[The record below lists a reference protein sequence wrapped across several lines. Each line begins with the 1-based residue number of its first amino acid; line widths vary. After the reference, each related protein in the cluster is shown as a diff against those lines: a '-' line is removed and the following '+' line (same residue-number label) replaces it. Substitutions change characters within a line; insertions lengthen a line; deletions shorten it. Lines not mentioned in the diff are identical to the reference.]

1 MGVLLI
7 SPEKCTGCKACELA
21 CSFAHEEEF
30 NPARSRVSVL
40 TWRNEDRTVPVM
52 CLQCEQ
58 AVCVAACPAH
68 AIHEDSQTGARVVNN
83 TRCVECKMCINIC
96 PFGCTS
102 YDTVGRRIIKCDLC
116 GGDPQCAKI
125 CPSGA
130 ITTVDRSA
138 LSIARRRQAA
148 QKLKAILGR
157 GSEL

>member
-7 SPEKCTGCKACELA
+7 SPEKCTGCRACELA

-30 NPARSRVSVL
+30 NPTRSRVSVL
-40 TWRNEDRTVPVM
+40 PLKDGEGAVPVM

-58 AVCVAACPAH
+58 AACVTACPQH
-68 AIHEDSQTGARVVNN
+68 AIHEDVQTGARVVNN
-83 TRCVECKMCINIC
+83 TRCVECKMCMHVC

-102 YDTVGRRIIKCDLC
+102 YDSVGRRIIKCDLC
-116 GGDPQCAKI
+116 GGDPQCAKV

-130 ITTVDRSA
+130 IRSVERTT

-148 QKLKAILGR
+148 QKLKAILVR
-157 GSEL
+157 GSEQ